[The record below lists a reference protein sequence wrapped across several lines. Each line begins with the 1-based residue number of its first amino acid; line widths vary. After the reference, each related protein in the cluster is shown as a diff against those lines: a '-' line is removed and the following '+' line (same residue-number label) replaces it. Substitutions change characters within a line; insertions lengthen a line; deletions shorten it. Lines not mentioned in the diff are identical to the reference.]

1 MLDKELFTRAFILG
15 FSISR
20 EGFNAE
26 ITLNERSP
34 QALGLPTNTIPEDFL
49 EVEPIA
55 RLLSMAIEEESKIR
69 KITPPWEDIQYAK
82 RKLGKK
88 EKV

>member
-1 MLDKELFTRAFILG
+1 MFDKELFARAFILG

-20 EGFNAE
+20 EGFNGE

-34 QALGLPTNTIPEDFL
+34 HTLDLPTHILPEDFL
-49 EVEPIA
+49 DVEPIA
-55 RLLSMAIEEESKIR
+55 RLLSMAMEEESKIR
-69 KITPPWEDIQYAK
+69 KITPPWEDIKYPK
-82 RKLGKK
+82 RKLAKK

>member
-26 ITLNERSP
+26 TTLNERSP
-34 QALGLPTNTIPEDFL
+34 HTLDLPTNIIPEDFL

-69 KITPPWEDIQYAK
+69 KITPPWEDIQYSK
-82 RKLGKK
+82 RKLVKK